1 LEKNIIKGEITMKK
15 LHLLSAVCACLLA
28 SYSLSVNAAIIRDD
42 TTASNGTIT
51 NDFEGLVNGDKDS
64 LVLQTGATY
73 GEHFAGQTISQ
84 LVVWDV
90 VGAAPSGP
98 LDVQVGAAS
107 ENLTVALD
115 TAGNNMLGGTVPA
128 PPGSTVVPPEN
139 RQGAGAISIL
149 LDKDTDVFSF
159 DVIGFVGVSGFQDW
173 NVWVDLFARD
183 GTLLFNENI
192 SATLMAAL
200 SPTGTNDSLSGHPL
214 SDVRIG
220 YTVTSGTLIAG
231 ATIHNQFGG
240 QFTVEEG
247 DFGIR
252 IDDVSF
258 NAVPIPA
265 AVWLFGSGL
274 LGLVG
279 IARRKKAA

>member
-1 LEKNIIKGEITMKK
+1 MQYSSLRLAGLI
-15 LHLLSAVCACLLA
+15 LLA

-42 TTASNGTIT
+42 TAASNGTIT
-51 NDFEGLVNGDKDS
+51 NDFQGLINGDKDS
-64 LVLQTGATY
+64 LVLQTGARY
-73 GEHFAGQTISQ
+73 GEHFAGQTISP
-84 LVVWDV
+84 LLDVWDLV
-90 VGAAPSGP
+90 SAAPSGP
-98 LDVQVGAAS
+98 LDVQVGTAS

-115 TAGNNMLGGTVPA
+115 TAGNKMLGGTVPD
-128 PPGSTVVPPEN
+128 PELTVVPPEN
-139 RQGAGAISIL
+139 RQGAGAMSIL

-159 DVIGFVGVSGFQDW
+159 DVIGFVGISGFQVW

-192 SATLMAAL
+192 SATLEAAL

-220 YTVTSGTLIAG
+220 YRGTDGTLIAG
-231 ATIHNQFGG
+231 ATIYNEFGG

-258 NAVPIPA
+258 NAVPVPA
-265 AVWLFGSGL
+265 AGL
-274 LGLVG
+274 SSHAQTQRAGV
-279 IARRKKAA
+279 

>member
-1 LEKNIIKGEITMKK
+1 MQYSSLRMAGLI
-15 LHLLSAVCACLLA
+15 LLA

-42 TTASNGTIT
+42 SAASNGTIT

-64 LVLQTGATY
+64 LVPQTGATY

-128 PPGSTVVPPEN
+128 PSGSTVVPPEN

-159 DVIGFVGVSGFQDW
+159 DVIGFVGLLQVW

-192 SATLMAAL
+192 SDTLMADL
-200 SPTGTNDSLSGHPL
+200 SPTGTNDSLSDHPL

-231 ATIHNQFGG
+231 ATIHNEFGG
-240 QFTVEEG
+240 QIDVEEG